1 MALHDEKYLSFT
13 TFKSDGTPKPTP
25 VWIADL
31 GDGTMG
37 FTTGEDSW
45 KVKRLRNNPNVV
57 LQPCNMKGEITEGT
71 QSVQATAVA
80 IVGGPELA
88 RARSA
93 IDAKYG
99 FATTLIKAFNKLRTL
114 IGKGATSDTAII
126 ITRS

>member
-1 MALHDEKYLSFT
+1 MALHDEKYVSFT
-13 TFKSDGTPKPTP
+13 TFKRDGTPKPTP
-25 VWIADL
+25 VWVADL

-57 LQPCNMKGEITEGT
+57 LQPCDMKGKITEGS
-71 QSVQATAVA
+71 QSVEATAVA
-80 IVGGPELA
+80 VVGGPDLA

-99 FATTLIKAFNKLRTL
+99 FAVKVITVLNKLQSL
-114 IGKGATSDTAII
+114 VGKGATSDTAII
-126 ITRS
+126 ITLS